1 MEGYPN
7 TSWQFPTYHL
17 VSKLEWI
24 AQSWQIFGTVSCC
37 LLRKDVVLLNEKD
50 EEEMI
55 RLYLSCTCFHPQ
67 HPSWDQDVLQHYWNL
82 SPDIQLQFYTIIFV
96 LIYSVYKR
104 VSDMNLDFQPSSWFC
119 YLCFGGLLWSK
130 LACGNPGNRNWLI
143 WKKKQ
148 VRSSAFCVGTW
159 GAKKK
164 KKHAHTFRNIII
176 CFNIY
181 LYKYIWLYIYIRRCV
196 DVETL

>member
-1 MEGYPN
+1 MFYPGVGKYPGTKSPLLFYFSHLQMPGWSPGIFPLYFFYNSVGDCRIINCLRKEIPITFTFYCSWVEGYPN
-7 TSWQFPTYHL
+7 ISWQFPTYHL

-82 SPDIQLQFYTIIFV
+82 SPDIQLQFYTINIC
-96 LIYSVYKR
+96 L
-104 VSDMNLDFQPSSWFC
+104 NL
-119 YLCFGGLLWSK
+119 
-130 LACGNPGNRNWLI
+130 
-143 WKKKQ
+143 
-148 VRSSAFCVGTW
+148 
-159 GAKKK
+159 
-164 KKHAHTFRNIII
+164 
-176 CFNIY
+176 
-181 LYKYIWLYIYIRRCV
+181 
-196 DVETL
+196 